1 LQIKISDLDT
11 KNFSL
16 IWIALSLVLSF
27 TIYEITTSG
36 SSSFGQIVS
45 AVMYVFGLIE
55 SMVAFPIYY
64 METIRL
70 QEIAGRLK

>member
-27 TIYEITTSG
+27 TVYEITTSG
-36 SSSFGQIVS
+36 SSSLGQIVS